1 MWAVPTKG
9 GPNSTE
15 SNVGGHWLEICKL
28 ILEFIFWRI
37 TDFILPDKTNKK
49 FNYFCAKI
57 LMEIKDFCWETDSDA
72 TPQSHALL
80 TEDAVHVLTKEEM
93 STKVLPSFYSPCA
106 AISSTAKPTV
116 GIRVHWITS
125 VLLQLSSTFSKSV
138 ALQNVWQ

>member
-80 TEDAVHVLTKEEM
+80 TEEKKGHFQAECRCRVPSRGGINIPQKCRFTKGE
-93 STKVLPSFYSPCA
+93 P
-106 AISSTAKPTV
+106 
-116 GIRVHWITS
+116 R
-125 VLLQLSSTFSKSV
+125 
-138 ALQNVWQ
+138 

>member
-49 FNYFCAKI
+49 FNYFCAENSNGNKGF
-57 LMEIKDFCWETDSDA
+57 LLRDWFWCNPPMSCSSYRRCSA
-72 TPQSHALL
+72 CSH
-80 TEDAVHVLTKEEM
+80 EGRNEHQ
-93 STKVLPSFYSPCA
+93 
-106 AISSTAKPTV
+106 SSTL
-116 GIRVHWITS
+116 I
-125 VLLQLSSTFSKSV
+125 LQSLCCYFFYCQTHCWRKSPLDYFCSPPV
-138 ALQNVWQ
+138 ILNFF